1 MKYSSIQGEIDCLTI
16 AISKG
21 SVANEFYKL
30 LDKVGLSNSIE
41 KDSRKLLFEDVENK
55 LTFIYVKSSDVV
67 TYVENGIADLG
78 IVGKDMILE
87 SPKDVYELCD
97 LKFGRCIFAVAGIKG
112 KNLPNDK
119 ILRVATKYTGIAEKY
134 FKEKGQIVKLIKLNG
149 SVELAP
155 LVGLSD
161 VIVDLVQ
168 TGNTMKANG
177 LEIIEKMFD
186 ISSRIICNRV
196 SYRFKYNEINELIK
210 LIDGGVAV
218 D

>member
-1 MKYSSIQGEIDCLTI
+1 MDYLTI

-21 SVANEFYKL
+21 SVGDEVYKL
-30 LDKVGLSNSIE
+30 LDKIGLSNSIE
-41 KDSRKLLFEDVENK
+41 KDSRKLIFEDKRNK
-55 LTFIYVKSSDVV
+55 LKFIYVKSSDVV
-67 TYVENGIADLG
+67 IYVENGVADLG

-87 SPKDVYELCD
+87 SPSDVYELYD
-97 LKFGRCIFAVAGIKG
+97 LKFGRCIFALAGIKG
-112 KNLPNDK
+112 VAIPNDK
-119 ILRVATKYTGIAEKY
+119 ILRVATKYTEIAKEY
-134 FKEKGQIVKLIKLNG
+134 FRNKGQTVKLIKLNG

-177 LEIIEKMFD
+177 LEIIEEMFE

-196 SYRFKYNEINELIK
+196 SYRFKNKEINELIK
-210 LIDGGVAV
+210 LIDGGMN
-218 D
+218 DD

>member
-1 MKYSSIQGEIDCLTI
+1 MDYLTI

-30 LDKVGLSNSIE
+30 LEKKGLASSIDT
-41 KDSRKLLFEDVENK
+41 KSRKLIFEDMENK
-55 LTFIYVKSSDVV
+55 LKFIYVKSSDVV
-67 TYVENGIADLG
+67 TYVENGVADLG

-87 SPKDVYELCD
+87 DPSHVYELYD
-97 LKFGRCIFAVAGIKG
+97 LGFGVCTFAIAGIKG
-112 KNLPNDK
+112 QALATNKVLT
-119 ILRVATKYTGIAEKY
+119 VATTYTEIAKKY
-134 FKEKGQIVKLIKLNG
+134 FRDKGQEVKLIKLNG

-168 TGNTMKANG
+168 TGNTLKANG
-177 LEIIEKMFD
+177 LEVIEEMFD

-196 SYRFKYNEINELIK
+196 SYRFKYKKIDELIS
-210 LIDGGVAV
+210 LIDG
-218 D
+218 DESDD